1 MDEIDFVKTRIR
13 EKLNQIAD
21 HMANGGCADYEQYQN
36 LVGGIKGLGFVEE
49 IIEDIDAK
57 RNTD

>member
-13 EKLNQIAD
+13 EKLNHIAD

-36 LVGGIKGLGFVEE
+36 LVGVIKGLGFVEE

>member
-21 HMANGGCADYEQYQN
+21 HKANGGCADYEQYQN
-36 LVGGIKGLGFVEE
+36 LVGVIKGLGFVEE